1 MLENPHVDARM
12 LFADPCTT
20 KVSLFTFLIV
30 VCLHTALLS
39 SGVQF
44 GETSRCFE

>member
-12 LFADPCTT
+12 LFADPCTM
-20 KVSLFTFLIV
+20 KVSLFTSIV
-30 VCLHTALLS
+30 MCLHTALLS

-44 GETSRCFE
+44 GETFRCFE